1 MNLYLVLEAVIA
13 ILIIV
18 TVTLQSRGSEGGV
31 AVRTSG
37 ESYRSKR
44 GIEKTL
50 FYATIIL
57 CAVFAL
63 LSILA
68 LINK

>member
-1 MNLYLVLEAVIA
+1 MNFYLISQIVIA
-13 ILIIV
+13 LLIIIA
-18 TVTLQSRGSEGGV
+18 VTLQTRGSEGGV

-57 CAVFAL
+57 CAAFAL

-68 LINK
+68 LIN

>member
-1 MNLYLVLEAVIA
+1 MSLYIILQIVISVLIVGT
-13 ILIIV
+13 II
-18 TVTLQSRGSEGGV
+18 LQSRGSEGGI
-31 AVRTSG
+31 AVKTSG

-57 CAVFAL
+57 ASVFAL
-63 LSILA
+63 VSILG
-68 LINK
+68 LING

>member
-1 MNLYLVLEAVIA
+1 MNIYVVLEIITAV
-13 ILIIV
+13 LIILV
-18 TVTLQSRGSEGGV
+18 ITLQTRGSEGGV

-50 FYATIIL
+50 FYVTIIL
-57 CAVFAL
+57 CSVFAL

-68 LINK
+68 LINR

>member
-1 MNLYLVLEAVIA
+1 MNLYMVFQIIIA

-18 TVTLQSRGSEGGV
+18 AVTLQTRGSEGGV

-50 FYATIIL
+50 FYATIVF

-68 LINK
+68 LINR

>member
-1 MNLYLVLEAVIA
+1 MNWYLIAEIVIA
-13 ILIIV
+13 IFIIIA
-18 TVTLQSRGSEGGV
+18 VTLQTRGSEGGV

-68 LINK
+68 LINR